1 LELEF
6 NFNQKQK
13 VLYLFMPNNEI
24 LKLFPEPIFKYKLK
38 NFIDLNK
45 ELSQYIYKL
54 HSEDKSG
61 IERSNRGGWHSKNF
75 KLGDQDSIQHKF
87 ALKVQEY
94 ILNAFQ
100 NCGWKTENKDIQI
113 KEMWAVINKRED
125 FNVVHTHPNCYLSAA
140 YYVKAP
146 KNCGKFQVEN
156 PNIAKRNAYPEVA
169 KRNELNSQVVGIE
182 ISEGDLLLF
191 PSYLPHKV
199 KKNESDEDRIV
210 ISFNVDVKK

>member
-1 LELEF
+1 M
-6 NFNQKQK
+6 KIK
-13 VLYLFMPNNEI
+13 V
-24 LKLFPEPIFKYKLK
+24 
-38 NFIDLNK
+38 
-45 ELSQYIYKL
+45 
-54 HSEDKSG
+54 
-61 IERSNRGGWHSKNF
+61 GWHSKNF